1 VKRFPLKT
9 EEDDFMVEDVDL
21 TLKVCFL
28 GDSSVGKTSLIKR
41 YVYDIFGDK
50 YLMTMGTKVTK
61 KKVQV
66 EVPEYERNF
75 NLTFMIWD
83 IIGDIHFRGLLHHSY
98 LFGAAGALIVCDVT
112 REDTLEGLP
121 AWVESLHAEGNG
133 NVPILIMANKSDLKD
148 DQKFAEGDIVKF
160 AKTYNSPF
168 FMTSAKTG
176 NNVEEAFKVLGRNM
190 IEKHWKETE
199 ST

>member
-1 VKRFPLKT
+1 
-9 EEDDFMVEDVDL
+9 MVEDVDL

-61 KKVQV
+61 KKVQMQI
-66 EVPEYERNF
+66 PEHDKNF

-121 AWVESLHAEGNG
+121 AWVESLHAEGDG
-133 NVPILIMANKSDLKD
+133 NVPIIIMANKSDLKD
-148 DQKFAEGDIVKF
+148 EQKFTENDLDKF
-160 AKTYNSPF
+160 SKTYNSPIL
-168 FMTSAKTG
+168 MTSAKTG
-176 NNVEEAFKVLGRNM
+176 NNVEEAFRAIGKKM
-190 IEKHWKETE
+190 IDKHWTETE

>member
-1 VKRFPLKT
+1 M

-61 KKVQV
+61 KKVQMQI
-66 EVPEYERNF
+66 PEHDKNF

-133 NVPILIMANKSDLKD
+133 TVPILIMANKSDLKD
-148 DQKFAEGDIVKF
+148 EQKFTENDLDKF
-160 AKTYNSPF
+160 SKTYNSPIL
-168 FMTSAKTG
+168 MTSAKTG
-176 NNVEEAFKVLGRNM
+176 NNVEEAFRAIGKKM
-190 IEKHWKETE
+190 IDKHWTETE

>member
-1 VKRFPLKT
+1 MT
-9 EEDDFMVEDVDL
+9 EEVDL

-61 KKVQV
+61 KKVTLN
-66 EVPEYERNF
+66 VPELDKTF

-98 LFGAAGALIVCDVT
+98 LFGAAGALIVCDLT
-112 REDTLEGLP
+112 RQDTLSGLP
-121 AWVESLHAEGNG
+121 SWVESLHAEGDG
-133 NVPILIMANKSDLKD
+133 KIPILIMANKMDLKEEH
-148 DQKFAEGDIVKF
+148 KFSEKDIDKF
-160 AKTYNSPF
+160 AKTYNSPYLL
-168 FMTSAKTG
+168 TSAKTG
-176 NNVEEAFKVLGRNM
+176 NNVEEAFRVLGKQM
-190 IEKHWKETE
+190 IEQHWNETE
-199 ST
+199 AT

>member
-1 VKRFPLKT
+1 MT
-9 EEDDFMVEDVDL
+9 EIVDL

-61 KKVQV
+61 KKVTLDM
-66 EVPEYERNF
+66 PEFDKTF

-98 LFGAAGALIVCDVT
+98 LFGAAGALIVCDLT
-112 REDTLEGLP
+112 RHDTLDGKE
-121 AWVESLHAEGNG
+121 EHKFSE
-133 NVPILIMANKSDLKD
+133 KD
-148 DQKFAEGDIVKF
+148 IDKF
-160 AKTYNSPF
+160 AKTYNSQYLL
-168 FMTSAKTG
+168 TSAKTG
-176 NNVEEAFKVLGRNM
+176 NNVEEAFRALGKQM
-190 IEKHWKETE
+190 IEQHWNETE
-199 ST
+199 AT